1 MHRYFPYIFCLTA
14 IACEETDGDLKVN
27 TSPTVVISSPETMS
41 VFIEGEEITFVATV
55 IDDQQSSDT
64 IDLIW
69 NSDSDGILQEGF
81 PDVTGKSELVI
92 DSLSLGI
99 HVISLTAI
107 DDRNASGRSW
117 IQIEIDEPEE

>member
-1 MHRYFPYIFCLTA
+1 MHRYFPYIFCFA
-14 IACEETDGDLKVN
+14 IACEETDGSLKVN

-41 VFIEGEEITFVATV
+41 VFLSEEEITFVATV
-55 IDDQQSSDT
+55 IDDQQTSET
-64 IDLIW
+64 INLIW

-81 PDVTGKSELVI
+81 PDVSGRSELI
-92 DSLSLGI
+92 INDLSVGI

-117 IQIEIDEPEE
+117 IQIEIDEPPED